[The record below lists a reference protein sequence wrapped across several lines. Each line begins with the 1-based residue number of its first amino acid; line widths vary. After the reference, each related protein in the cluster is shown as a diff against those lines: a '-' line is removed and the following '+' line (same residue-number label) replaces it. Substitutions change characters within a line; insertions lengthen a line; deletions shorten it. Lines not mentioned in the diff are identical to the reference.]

1 MIISAIVAM
10 NAEGII
16 GLNNQIPWHLSADLK
31 FFKKTTTGHHI
42 LMGRKCYESIGMP
55 LPNRTNIVITRDP
68 YFIVS
73 NCLIAHSIEEGI
85 SIAKSNQETEL
96 FIIGGGE
103 IYNQSMYLC
112 DQLYVTLV
120 DYNGIGDVY
129 FPKIDLNEW
138 KLIHEEN
145 HLASDK
151 NPYQHKFQLYNRK

>member
-1 MIISAIVAM
+1 
-10 NAEGII
+10 
-16 GLNNQIPWHLSADLK
+16 
-31 FFKKTTTGHHI
+31 
-42 LMGRKCYESIGMP
+42 
-55 LPNRTNIVITRDP
+55 
-68 YFIVS
+68 
-73 NCLIAHSIEEGI
+73 
-85 SIAKSNQETEL
+85 
-96 FIIGGGE
+96 GE